1 MVHCSNEQS
10 FFFSHAQLA
19 NMPWSLKAIQSFI
32 VIVTSLRKLQTPF
45 LRIYLL
51 PNEDRGIK
59 ENFFV
64 NMHKCRHCFAPIV
77 SMLVSP
83 VTSGVET
90 HHILFSL
97 CQRGR
102 TIAAHLVPVFF
113 SRVHS
118 CWMIDEAVSSR
129 FLWCL
134 GSGLSL
140 SSVWL
145 FWVDTALISW
155 ASVTLRWKTA
165 CWYRLNAEVDSQAQ
179 VHRERG
185 EVTLLA

>member
-90 HHILFSL
+90 HHVF
-97 CQRGR
+97 
-102 TIAAHLVPVFF
+102 LVPARSDNSGASRPCVFLQG
-113 SRVHS
+113 
-118 CWMIDEAVSSR
+118 A
-129 FLWCL
+129 FLLDDRW
-134 GSGLSL
+134 
-140 SSVWL
+140 SSVLPFPLMFGLWIIPQL
-145 FWVDTALISW
+145 SVVVLGGYCSNLMGFCHTAMKDSLLI
-155 ASVTLRWKTA
+155 
-165 CWYRLNAEVDSQAQ
+165 
-179 VHRERG
+179 
-185 EVTLLA
+185 